1 MLPPQYPVGPE
12 VAEGPLSVERRA
24 QLIAVLESAPTALER
39 ALAGLTE
46 AQLNTLYKNWTIRQI
61 AHHLPDS
68 HANAYIR
75 FKLALTEDQPTI
87 KPYMEDRWSALE
99 DSRAGDV
106 RTPLALMAGVHACW
120 VRLLRSMSDAD
131 FARTYFHPESNAT
144 VRLDAAL
151 VDYAWH
157 CRHHTGQILWLRE
170 QNGW

>member
-1 MLPPQYPVGPE
+1 MQPPQFPVGPE
-12 VAEGPLSVERRA
+12 VTEETPSAQRRE
-24 QLIAVLESAPTALER
+24 QLIATLENAPAALEK
-39 ALAGLTE
+39 AIAGLSE

-87 KPYMEDRWSALE
+87 KPYQEDRWAALE
-99 DSRAGDV
+99 DSRAGDM
-106 RTPLALMAGVHACW
+106 RAPLALMAGVHACW
-120 VRLLRSMSDAD
+120 VQLLRSMSDAD
-131 FARTYFHPESNAT
+131 FARTYFHPESNVT

-157 CRHHTGQILWLRE
+157 CRHHTGQILRLRE

>member
-1 MLPPQYPVGPE
+1 MQPPQFPVGPE
-12 VAEGPLSVERRA
+12 VAEAPPSAQRRE
-24 QLIAVLESAPTALER
+24 QLIAILENAPAALEK
-39 ALAGLTE
+39 ALAGLSE

-87 KPYMEDRWSALE
+87 KPYKEDRWVALE

-106 RTPLALMAGVHACW
+106 QALLALMAGVHACW
-120 VRLLRSMSDAD
+120 VQLLRSMSDAD